1 MNEQDQLAQLCVRL
15 GAGPAQAA
23 VMAAQ
28 LARRADQL
36 AAERAIP
43 RAAALASLLEVV
55 VQGRAGGVPARFQP
69 SAGGAEPGGAPPAA

>member
-1 MNEQDQLAQLCVRL
+1 MNEQEQLTQLCVRL

-36 AAERAIP
+36 AAERAMS
-43 RAAALASLLEVV
+43 REAALASLLEVV
-55 VQGRAGGVPARFQP
+55 VQGRAGGVPARFRP
-69 SAGGAEPGGAPPAA
+69 PADPATPDAPPPAA